1 MPKKG
6 DIQTSINIDLAKAT
20 NAFMQKQGMELKD
33 LVRFLQPSLGSSASP
48 RASDILAGRRNT
60 QTYAKILVESLF
72 GGDWEYLRG
81 FCMDSQSVR
90 FVENEMFLSKLN
102 QPDAKKY
109 DEIVTMIRKEIL
121 AGNADKVLKK
131 LTKKSPPPPITY
143 R

>member
-33 LVRFLQPSLGSSASP
+33 LVHFLQPSLGSSASP

-60 QTYAKILVESLF
+60 QTYAKILVDSLF
-72 GGDWEYLRG
+72 NGDWNYLRG
-81 FCMDSQSVR
+81 FCMDSQAVR

-109 DEIVTMIRKEIL
+109 DEIITMIRKEIL

-131 LTKKSPPPPITY
+131 LSK
-143 R
+143 

>member
-20 NAFMQKQGMELKD
+20 NAFMQKNGMELKD

-72 GGDWEYLRG
+72 NGDWDYLRG
-81 FCMDSQSVR
+81 FCMDSQAVR
-90 FVENEMFLSKLN
+90 FVDNEIFLSKLD
-102 QPDAKKY
+102 QPNVKKY
-109 DEIVTMIRKEIL
+109 EEIMTMIRKEVL
-121 AGNADKVLKK
+121 AGNADKLLKK
-131 LTKKSPPPPITY
+131 LTK
-143 R
+143 